1 MDASNFNGSTPF
13 YDTNFEDILSKIT
26 ICYEMMIADKVKL
39 DNDENKIR
47 DVLHDEYINNP
58 SIKRKIKLE
67 YLVFSEITE
76 TNTSGRTDI
85 RIQPPN
91 SFYNQQEYYI
101 IECKRL
107 DIKATKGI
115 SGLNAAYVN
124 NGIYRFT
131 SKYYSSYYRV
141 NAMIGFIVKKMDI
154 HKNTEKINTLL
165 QSCNNICTNK
175 KITRIAFIENFEYQY
190 FSIHKDKKNNGL
202 KLYHLM
208 YDYSNL
214 IR

>member
-13 YDTNFEDILSKIT
+13 YDINFEAVLSKIT
-26 ICYEMMIADKVKL
+26 VCYQMMIADKIEL

-47 DVLHDEYINNP
+47 DILLNEYINNP
-58 SIKRKIKLE
+58 NIKRKIKLE
-67 YLVFSEITE
+67 YFVFSEITE

-115 SGLNAAYVN
+115 SGLNAAYIN
-124 NGIYRFT
+124 DGIYRFT
-131 SKYYSSYYRV
+131 SRKYSSYYRV
-141 NAMIGFIVKKMDI
+141 NAMVGFVVQKMDI
-154 HKNTEKINTLL
+154 HQNTKCIDTLL
-165 QSCNNICTNK
+165 KVNK
-175 KITRIAFIENFEYQY
+175 KIKTTFEITRCTFIPNFDYQY
-190 FSIHKDKKNNGL
+190 KSEHLDTNHEKL
-202 KLYHLM
+202 RLYHLM
-208 YDYSNL
+208 FDFSNSVH
-214 IR
+214 